1 MKTLIIVIIILLAV
15 LSTPLSLKKLIDRSK
30 VTEKAKGGLS
40 EWIDDPLLNGS
51 ALAEK
56 EEEGAET
63 AAEEGALEAAPAG
76 EETAALDEGAAALEA
91 DDAEEDTDDE

>member
-51 ALAEK
+51 ALAGKED
-56 EEEGAET
+56 EEEPSP
-63 AAEEGALEAAPAG
+63 EEKADITPEQ
-76 EETAALDEGAAALEA
+76 DER
-91 DDAEEDTDDE
+91 EEDTDDE